1 MLTTIPNQPVTF
13 DTEENACKSLD
24 FLYTQPVEVGDITK
38 FQVNIDPC
46 LAIPVNNDPEFLDS
60 GAWVL
65 GLGWTIING
74 EACRVGIGVSSITQ
88 DNVFHVGSYY
98 RITIDVNS
106 IDVSDGV
113 INIGDGANTFGSI
126 TEDGELVFYG
136 FPTSETL
143 RITGIASGS
152 ICMESLNVVEIPTN
166 LIVGVSDLGGNIVEY
181 LTPQANPEAFDFVDN
196 WLTVCIDWDSFA
208 TLDQCY
214 FICLTDPCC
223 NTNGQNGLFNGNFD
237 FGTRGWDLVPSSIL
251 VTFQIQDKEISYTSL
266 GIGNGVATNDVT
278 DFLPGLSYDVT
289 YTVVSV
295 TTASMQVK
303 IGTVTG
309 ALRTTVGTFTDTI
322 LADGTDFA
330 ITMSSLVGG
339 GSMVV
344 DNISIALTN
353 QDDLTC
359 DLTSNNFKFS
369 SEGCALEVTGCSNT
383 NSLGFNFTNF
393 TPSIRLNAKLVKAQ
407 YPTKER
413 NTITGNDGKK
423 RLAFYDGRK
432 TKELRIGAH
441 PEYVH
446 DFLRTLLGYDKVFI
460 DQLEYIVTDDEYEVN
475 YEEDAEDFGTAT
487 LIIELKQQLTR
498 FVQCAEE
505 DPITCLAGELVLG
518 QQEDQDELI
527 VTETGRPILIRL

>member
-1 MLTTIPNQPVTF
+1 MLTTLPNQPVTF
-13 DTEENACKSLD
+13 DTEENACNSID

-46 LAIPVNNDPEFLDS
+46 LATPINNDPDFLDS
-60 GAWVL
+60 GAWAL
-65 GLGWTIING
+65 GAGWTIIGG
-74 EACRVGIGVSSITQ
+74 EACRVAGGVSSLTQ
-88 DNVFHVGSYY
+88 GNVFTVGNYY
-98 RITIDVNS
+98 RITIEVNS
-106 IDVSDGV
+106 VTPFINVGDGV
-113 INIGDGANTFGSI
+113 SPFGQI
-126 TEDGELVFYG
+126 EEEGELVFYG
-136 FPTSETL
+136 FPTTTTL
-143 RITGIASGS
+143 SVTGIAAGAV
-152 ICMESLNVVEIPTN
+152 CMESLKVAEIPTN
-166 LIVGVSDLGGNIVEY
+166 TIVGVSDLGGNIVEY
-181 LTPQANPEAFDFVDN
+181 LTPQANPEAFDYVDN

-237 FGTRGWDLVPSSIL
+237 FGARGWDLVPSSVL
-251 VTFQIQDKEISYTSL
+251 VTFQIQDKDLSYSSL
-266 GIGNGVATNDVT
+266 GIGSGVATNDVT

-295 TTASMQVK
+295 TTASAQVK

-322 LADGTDFA
+322 VADGTDFA
-330 ITMSSLVGG
+330 ITLASGAGG
-339 GSMVV
+339 GDIVV
-344 DNISIALTN
+344 DNILIELTN
-353 QDDLTC
+353 EDDLTC
-359 DLTSNNFKFS
+359 DLTSNNFRFS

-413 NTITGNDGKK
+413 TTITGNDGKK
-423 RLAFYDGRK
+423 RLAFFDGRK

-460 DQLEYIVTDDEYEVN
+460 DQLEYIVSDDEYEVK
-475 YEEDAEDFGTAT
+475 YEEEAEDFGTAT
-487 LIIELKQQLTR
+487 LVIELKEQLTR

-505 DPITCLAGELVLG
+505 DPIGCLAGELVLG
-518 QQEDQDELI
+518 QQEDQGELI